1 MKSLVL
7 LCVVLLSGCQLF
19 KPDVIIKKEPIFI
32 SPPKIFLKECVST
45 KPIDKTSFLDL
56 SQNKKEEY
64 LTGYISDLLV
74 DVDNCNEK
82 ITSIRD
88 WDEKMQ
94 KIYLREWLWKIK
106 LIYQMLKTF

>member
-1 MKSLVL
+1 MKKLTL
-7 LCVVLLSGCQLF
+7 LSIFLLSGCQLF
-19 KPDVIIKKEPIFI
+19 KSDVVIKKEPVFI

-45 KPIDKTSFLDL
+45 KPIDKNSFLVL

-64 LTGYISDLLV
+64 LTGYISDLLM

-94 KIYLREWLWKIK
+94 KIYLRE
-106 LIYQMLKTF
+106 